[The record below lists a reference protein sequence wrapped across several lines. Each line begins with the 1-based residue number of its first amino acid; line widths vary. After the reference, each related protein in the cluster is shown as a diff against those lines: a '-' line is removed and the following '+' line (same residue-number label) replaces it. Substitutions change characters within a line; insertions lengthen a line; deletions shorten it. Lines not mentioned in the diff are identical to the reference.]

1 MKMDPAYAKKVG
13 GNQAQGPIIKWPE
26 DNSSQFQNADNDDDL
41 YD

>member
-1 MKMDPAYAKKVG
+1 MDPAYAKKVG
-13 GNQAQGPIIKWPE
+13 GAQAGPMIKWPE